1 MLVTSRIQ
9 LPRIFFGPGL
19 GSAQPVRVG
28 DPIEQWLEL
37 EGVFTIPGFGDVEL
51 ADDLGC
57 RAGASL
63 VYLRRLY
70 DSQVR
75 RAGITVTARPAA
87 PGEAGAVAVSWR
99 AVHLPSA
106 GPRRDDRRRVT
117 LREPARYRP

>member
-28 DPIEQWLEL
+28 DPIERWLEL

-51 ADDLGC
+51 AGDLDWEPG
-57 RAGASL
+57 AGL

-75 RAGITVTARPAA
+75 RAGITVTARPR
-87 PGEAGAVAVSWR
+87 PGEAGAVPVSWR

-106 GPRRDDRRRVT
+106 GPCRDDRRRVT